1 MKKLYKAALLAAFG
15 LGIGAAAQAQILNND
30 LVLGFTS
37 PSATT
42 FGTSPNTYQNDY
54 SIDLGQLLGTS
65 AHQIA
70 LNVGNLYD
78 YNYND
83 SSFTADLGSAVANG
97 QAYAGVFGATSGSIG
112 DDLLSAL
119 TTPATLVGAS
129 LKNGA
134 VYPSGVTLGEIAQ
147 SSSSSVHG
155 EISTAPGLAGADPNS
170 YGEWLPSP
178 LETISSSQ
186 GTGGSTLDLQV
197 YEASY
202 TSGKSGITGTAFSDV
217 GFVSVLFNANG
228 GISGVAWDE
237 EATPV
242 PEPAT
247 CGLLG
252 GASLLLLALRRK
264 LTGRIA

>member
-1 MKKLYKAALLAAFG
+1 MKKQLYRVALVAALGLA
-15 LGIGAAAQAQILNND
+15 GATAAQAQILNND

-37 PSATT
+37 PNATT
-42 FGTSPNTYQNDY
+42 FGTPPNTYQNDY

-78 YNYND
+78 YNYID
-83 SSFTADLGSAVANG
+83 SSFTADLGSAVVNG

-112 DDLLSAL
+112 DDLLSAVS
-119 TTPATLVGAS
+119 TPATLAGAS

-134 VYPSGVTLGEIAQ
+134 VYPSGVALGEIAQ

-155 EISTAPGLAGADPNS
+155 EISTAPFSTGADPNS
-170 YGEWLPSP
+170 YAEWLPSP
-178 LETISSSQ
+178 LESVSSSQ

-202 TSGKSGITGTAFSDV
+202 TSGKSGVTGTAFSNV

-228 GISGVAWDE
+228 GISGVAWNE
-237 EATPV
+237 EATPSPV

-247 CGLLG
+247 CALLG
-252 GASLLLLALRRK
+252 GAGLLLLALRRK
-264 LTGRIA
+264 VN